1 MINKETRQNH
11 PTSEIITENE
21 RQLKQLQEWVSYGE
35 EFLNGE
41 NSEKNISDKT
51 IAIKYIY
58 LTFEKILCII
68 IDEIKYSLRS
78 LKIRSH

>member
-21 RQLKQLQEWVSYGE
+21 RQLKQLQEWATYGE
-35 EFLNGE
+35 EFFNGE

-51 IAIKYIY
+51 IAIKYI
-58 LTFEKILCII
+58 EKYILNISSFYI
-68 IDEIKYSLRS
+68 FLFDF
-78 LKIRSH
+78 